1 MVLEAATRLEI
12 LIPTY
17 DVWAKCYIMDGGV
30 MALEHLLLGSSKA
43 IFLRLS
49 FVIVLVL
56 AFPFG
61 RSRTRCLGQF
71 NTLAVSRDL
80 AL

>member
-1 MVLEAATRLEI
+1 
-12 LIPTY
+12 
-17 DVWAKCYIMDGGV
+17 

-71 NTLAVSRDL
+71 NTLAVSRDS